1 MNIHLLAIAQSAI
14 IRKQG
19 LDALLNDFIIIV
31 NELDQNG
38 LKLKISNQERI
49 IHGFLAFCLGDN
61 LALHWI

>member
-19 LDALLNDFIIIV
+19 LDALLNDFINSV

-49 IHGFLAFCLGDN
+49 IHGF
-61 LALHWI
+61 

>member
-31 NELDQNG
+31 NELNQNG
-38 LKLKISNQERI
+38 LKLKISNQNVIVKCAVVEY
-49 IHGFLAFCLGDN
+49 FQ
-61 LALHWI
+61 